1 MVDIFFEFRF
11 TKIRYLRIGLPGFT
25 CLWFFL
31 YHLIMDVKELDYFY
45 NKFKYGED
53 NFHNLMQYRVRKILL
68 ISTFYDAYIFEH
80 DSKLADQIVGEYHQL
95 NLTTVPRMV
104 SAPTGKEALRKLE
117 GEHFDLVI
125 TTMRIGEISPFEL
138 ADKVKEISPDTAV
151 LLLLTGKTDINLVNR
166 NQHRMENIENVFLW
180 NGNSRLFLAMIKYIE
195 DKRNVLYDTEKGFVR
210 VILLVEDSIT
220 FSSMY
225 LPLLYTEIMEQTQRL
240 IAQELN
246 DNTKYH
252 RMRTR
257 PKVLLARTYEEA
269 VETTNRFKDYLL
281 GIISDVEFTHGGEID
296 REAGFNLLKTLREEG
311 NDVPVLLQSSD
322 RTKRETAERLKVQ
335 FLYKRAPTL
344 LAELRHFILSNLG
357 FGDFVFKDEG
367 GQEISRA
374 HTLKDFESI
383 FPTVPIKSLLFHA
396 SNDHF
401 SGWLTA
407 HGEFQVAR
415 RIKPVKVSDFGNPED
430 MRIFL
435 TDIFKE
441 VREQRNRGK
450 IVDFDES
457 VLQQENVIV
466 RIGSGSLGGKGR
478 GLAFFNTLLVT
489 TEIAKK
495 YGDIRIQIPRSSII
509 GTQEFDLFMQE
520 NDLENIH
527 HRASD
532 EEIKKVFL
540 QGQLSEQVM
549 DQLIIYLKHIT
560 GPLAVRS
567 SGLLE
572 DSQSQPFAG
581 VYETYMVP
589 NNSPDFNT
597 RLRQV
602 CDAIK
607 LVYASVFLENAVSYI
622 ETLNYGIEEEKMA
635 VIIQELVGNRYDDI
649 FYPHFAG
656 VAQSHNYYPIS
667 HMEHADGVVM
677 LAAGLGQSV
686 VRGGREYMFCPKY
699 PEITYGAVKDLL
711 RSSQTHFFALD
722 MTKDNCDL
730 SRGEDVTLRNPRISV
745 AEKQGTLRHLASV
758 WDNDNDRILDGLSNP
773 GPRIVN
779 FANILKYEYFP
790 LAKVLQ
796 DILTLSEIALGI
808 PVEIEFAVDLT
819 KNPREGIVPTF
830 YLLQVRPLSVN
841 PEEASID
848 LDGMEPGDL
857 LLYSREALGNGLVE
871 DIHDILYLDPH
882 RFDNTKTHEIQQE
895 VAEFNKRLKETT
907 GGYIL
912 IGPGRWGTRDR
923 FLGVPVTWG
932 QINRSRI
939 IVETGLE
946 DFDIEPSQGSHFFHN
961 LVAMNVGYLNIPFH
975 NAETAFIDW
984 KWLKEQEVVD
994 EGTYF
999 RHIRTKTPLKVQMD
1013 GKHSEAVVYKNEGC
1027 RGKAVG
1033 V

>member
-1 MVDIFFEFRF
+1 
-11 TKIRYLRIGLPGFT
+11 
-25 CLWFFL
+25 
-31 YHLIMDVKELDYFY
+31 MDLKELDYFY

-195 DKRNVLYDTEKGFVR
+195 DKRNV
-210 VILLVEDSIT
+210 
-220 FSSMY
+220 
-225 LPLLYTEIMEQTQRL
+225 TQRL

-322 RTKRETAERLKVQ
+322 RAKRETAERLKVQ

-430 MRIFL
+430 MRTFL

-540 QGQLSEQVM
+540 QGQAPCCP
-549 DQLIIYLKHIT
+549 LIRA
-560 GPLAVRS
+560 P
-567 SGLLE
+567 
-572 DSQSQPFAG
+572 
-581 VYETYMVP
+581 
-589 NNSPDFNT
+589 
-597 RLRQV
+597 
-602 CDAIK
+602 
-607 LVYASVFLENAVSYI
+607 
-622 ETLNYGIEEEKMA
+622 
-635 VIIQELVGNRYDDI
+635 
-649 FYPHFAG
+649 
-656 VAQSHNYYPIS
+656 
-667 HMEHADGVVM
+667 
-677 LAAGLGQSV
+677 
-686 VRGGREYMFCPKY
+686 
-699 PEITYGAVKDLL
+699 
-711 RSSQTHFFALD
+711 
-722 MTKDNCDL
+722 
-730 SRGEDVTLRNPRISV
+730 
-745 AEKQGTLRHLASV
+745 
-758 WDNDNDRILDGLSNP
+758 
-773 GPRIVN
+773 
-779 FANILKYEYFP
+779 
-790 LAKVLQ
+790 
-796 DILTLSEIALGI
+796 
-808 PVEIEFAVDLT
+808 
-819 KNPREGIVPTF
+819 
-830 YLLQVRPLSVN
+830 
-841 PEEASID
+841 
-848 LDGMEPGDL
+848 
-857 LLYSREALGNGLVE
+857 
-871 DIHDILYLDPH
+871 
-882 RFDNTKTHEIQQE
+882 
-895 VAEFNKRLKETT
+895 
-907 GGYIL
+907 
-912 IGPGRWGTRDR
+912 
-923 FLGVPVTWG
+923 
-932 QINRSRI
+932 
-939 IVETGLE
+939 
-946 DFDIEPSQGSHFFHN
+946 
-961 LVAMNVGYLNIPFH
+961 
-975 NAETAFIDW
+975 
-984 KWLKEQEVVD
+984 
-994 EGTYF
+994 
-999 RHIRTKTPLKVQMD
+999 
-1013 GKHSEAVVYKNEGC
+1013 
-1027 RGKAVG
+1027 
-1033 V
+1033 